1 MKKDKYSMGW
11 LAVVV
16 FCSIIACFYLYIHK
30 LGELSTF
37 SYIPNSDILTKTGM
51 LGDSAGLFN
60 ALFSGLAFGGVI
72 LTIIWQI
79 NNDNKNRKV
88 DNKTQFENIFFN
100 MTQTFEYIIEGLTIE
115 QHENS
120 NLDSDAEFL
129 VNHYGPTT
137 ASNDTIEPVK
147 DVKGRAIFKHIYMAR
162 KVDRKQMIVS
172 IRESGIIAYENLMD
186 GILDHYFRYLYR
198 ILKFI
203 DDTELIGEQE
213 KYKYVS
219 IFRAQLS
226 EYELIMIY
234 YNGLSKFGSEK
245 LKPLIEKYSILKNIR
260 YADLANPNE
269 VAEKRENANATY
281 KYADSAYEHT
291 LVYVGNWI
299 QILVNSAF
307 FSFVLILLL
316 YLLKPIVNNLLF
328 AEILS
333 KSIFKNH
340 PLPIIM
346 MLLVIILYYSLQIFF
361 CNKKICVKRISYLS
375 RWEDV
380 RYVLSCYY
388 NAEELQLVVPILASF
403 FYLCGEHQWYGYGF
417 ISYALLLILWLAV
430 KPVIGVGFMIREFLH
445 R

>member
-1 MKKDKYSMGW
+1 MRKDKYSMGW

-16 FCSIIACFYLYIHK
+16 FCSIMACFYLYIHK

-37 SYIPNSDILTKTGM
+37 PYIPNSDILLKTGM

-120 NLDSDAEFL
+120 NLDSVDEFL

-147 DVKGRAIFKHIYMAR
+147 EVKGRAIFKHIYMAR

-213 KYKYVS
+213 KYKYAS

-269 VAEKRENANATY
+269 VEENRESANATY

-291 LVYVGNWI
+291 LIYVGNWI

-333 KSIFKNH
+333 KSIF
-340 PLPIIM
+340 
-346 MLLVIILYYSLQIFF
+346 
-361 CNKKICVKRISYLS
+361 
-375 RWEDV
+375 
-380 RYVLSCYY
+380 
-388 NAEELQLVVPILASF
+388 
-403 FYLCGEHQWYGYGF
+403 
-417 ISYALLLILWLAV
+417 
-430 KPVIGVGFMIREFLH
+430 
-445 R
+445 